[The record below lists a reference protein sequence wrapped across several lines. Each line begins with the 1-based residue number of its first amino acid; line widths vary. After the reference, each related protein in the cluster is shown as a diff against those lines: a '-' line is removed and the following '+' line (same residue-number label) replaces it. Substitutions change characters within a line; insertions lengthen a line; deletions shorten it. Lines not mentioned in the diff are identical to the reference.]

1 MGFPGETDP
10 LVHRVQ
16 LTSTGAPPPAPGGSA
31 SASAPSKRG
40 DFGLSAGRRAANGG
54 EASTCHLCLRH
65 TTLPLGSTT
74 LINFIINTIINITII
89 GSANS
94 GEASTCHLSP
104 CLRHTTLSLRTFLF
118 WWRDIDDDDLHI
130 QKRAQW
136 KWQRSSLFFC
146 ATPIFL
152 LREIC
157 VP

>member
-40 DFGLSAGRRAANGG
+40 DFGLSAGRRSANGG

-104 CLRHTTLSLRTFLF
+104 CLRHTTLSLRTLLCCA
-118 WWRDIDDDDLHI
+118 IYLYSVGEIKIIHTEEGPMEMKEVI
-130 QKRAQW
+130 
-136 KWQRSSLFFC
+136 SLLAPYHPFS
-146 ATPIFL
+146 
-152 LREIC
+152 
-157 VP
+157 

>member
-16 LTSTGAPPPAPGGSA
+16 LTSTGAPPPAPEGSA

-94 GEASTCHLSP
+94 GEASTCHLSS
-104 CLRHTTLSLRTFLF
+104 CLRHTNLSLRTLLF

-136 KWQRSSLFFC
+136 K
-146 ATPIFL
+146 
-152 LREIC
+152 
-157 VP
+157 